1 MKKGMTLVEILVSLL
16 ILSFILA
23 AIFTILNLQ
32 TVRSIQVQKTAI
44 LQTDA
49 QVALTLLKWDLGAA
63 GLGYPMQDD
72 AVQSQDNVGANGSDA
87 ITMRAVGLGFESAN
101 IKWSWLLAK
110 SSTDILQVRRHADND
125 MNFAIG
131 EILVV
136 LDVNR
141 KIMNPPGDL
150 VVEGTAN
157 FVFIDQWGN
166 SIPGLLVDV
175 DNPVGAIAGLVVIR
189 KYGSIYNPGITLS
202 LNANNQLMRSNDV
215 LLENVEDLQFAYG
228 IDSDGDGVIESWFNN
243 VPQFA
248 TAGQKWAIRYS
259 MVVTSRTM
267 GGYEYPLNTINL
279 ENNPYALSTTDRM
292 RKRAILTGIIA
303 PANLQP

>member
-1 MKKGMTLVEILVSLL
+1 MKKGMTLVEILVSLTML
-16 ILSFILA
+16 AFILA

-32 TVRSIQVQKTAI
+32 TVRSVQVQKTTI

-101 IKWSWLLAK
+101 IKWSWLLER
-110 SSTDILQVRRHADND
+110 SSTDALKLRKYDKD
-125 MNFAIG
+125 ELNFVPG
-131 EILVV
+131 EWLVV

-141 KIMNPPGDL
+141 KIMNPPGNIQVLD
-150 VVEGTAN
+150 TAS
-157 FVFIDQWGN
+157 FVFIDQWGD
-166 SIPGLLVDV
+166 SIPGQLVTV
-175 DNPVGAIAGLVVIR
+175 DLPVGAIAGLVVIC
-189 KYGSIYNPGITLS
+189 KYGSIYTPGITLS
-202 LNANNQLMRSNDV
+202 LNANNQLIRGNDV

>member
-32 TVRSIQVQKTAI
+32 TIKSIQVQKTAI

-63 GLGYPMQDD
+63 GLAYPKQDD
-72 AVQSQDNVGANGSDA
+72 AVQSFPGTGFNNSDA
-87 ITMRAVGLGFESAN
+87 INLRAVGLGFESAK

-110 SSTDILQVRRHADND
+110 SNTDIIQVRRHADAD
-125 MNFAIG
+125 MNFEIG

-141 KIMNPPGDL
+141 EIMNPPGDI
-150 VVEGTAN
+150 VVEGTVN
-157 FVFIDQWGN
+157 FVFVDQWGN
-166 SIPGLLVDV
+166 LIPGLLVDV

-189 KYGSIYNPGITLS
+189 KYAAIYDPGVMIS
-202 LNANNQLMRSNDV
+202 LNANGQLMRGSDV

-259 MVVTSRTM
+259 MVVTSRPM
-267 GGYEYPLNTINL
+267 GGYEYAIDPINIEDNSYALNTL
-279 ENNPYALSTTDRM
+279 QKK

-303 PANLQP
+303 PPNLQP

>member
-49 QVALTLLKWDLGAA
+49 QVALTLLKWDLAA
-63 GLGYPMQDD
+63 TGLAYPKQDD
-72 AVQSQDNVGANGSDA
+72 AVQSLPGTGFNNSDA
-87 ITMRAVGLGFESAN
+87 INLRAVGLGFESAN

-110 SSTDILQVRRHADND
+110 SSTDIMQVRRHADAD
-125 MNFAIG
+125 MNFAVG
-131 EILVV
+131 ETLVV
-136 LDVNR
+136 LDANR
-141 KIMNPPGDL
+141 KIMNPPGDV

-157 FVFIDQWGN
+157 FVFVDQWGN
-166 SIPGLLVDV
+166 AIPGLLVDV

-189 KYGSIYNPGITLS
+189 KYDAIYNPGVTIS
-202 LNANNQLMRSNDV
+202 LNANGQLMRGNDV

-228 IDSDGDGVIESWFNN
+228 IDSDGDGVIDSWSPN
-243 VPQFA
+243 VPTFA
-248 TAGQKWAIRYS
+248 TQGRKWAIRYS
-259 MVVTSRTM
+259 MVVASRTM
-267 GGYEYPLNTINL
+267 GGYEYPIDPINI
-279 ENNPYALSTTDRM
+279 EDNSYALTTSQKM

-303 PANLQP
+303 PPNLQP

>member
-63 GLGYPMQDD
+63 GLAYPKQDD
-72 AVQSQDNVGANGSDA
+72 AVQSLPGAGFNNSDA
-87 ITMRAVGLGFESAN
+87 ISLRAVGLGFESAN
-101 IKWSWLLAK
+101 IKWSWLLAQ
-110 SSTDILQVRRHADND
+110 SSSAQIQVRRHLDPD
-125 MNFAIG
+125 MNFAPG
-131 EILVV
+131 ESLVV
-136 LDVNR
+136 LDANR
-141 KIMNPPGDL
+141 QIMNPPGDF
-150 VVEGTAN
+150 VVTDTAS

-166 SIPGLLVDV
+166 TIPGLLVDV
-175 DNPVGAIAGLVVIR
+175 NNPVGAIAGLVVIR
-189 KYGSIYNPGITLS
+189 KYEAFYNPGVTIS
-202 LNANNQLMRSNDV
+202 LNANGQLIRGNDI

-228 IDSDGDGVIESWFNN
+228 IDSDGDDVIDSWSPN
-243 VPQFA
+243 VPTFA
-248 TAGQKWAIRYS
+248 TQGRKWAIRYS
-259 MVVTSRTM
+259 LVVASRPM
-267 GGYEYPLNTINL
+267 GNYEYPIDPINI
-279 ENNPYALSTTDRM
+279 EDNSYALNASQKM

-303 PANLQP
+303 PPNLQP